1 MVDAASPERL
11 ILVAQAAGAFGV
23 HGEVRLTA
31 HTADPASLL
40 AYGAL
45 LREDGSPGLT
55 LTQGRVAKGALIAN
69 AKEVSTR
76 EEAQALRGLRLYVAR
91 ASLPE
96 PDEDEFYFADLI
108 GLKALSPAGDW
119 IGVVKSVMNFGA
131 GDLLEVVPN
140 DGGASW
146 WAPFTRDAVP
156 EVRLA
161 DGAVVVVRPEESKAS
176 F

>member
-1 MVDAASPERL
+1 VAKAPSPERL

-55 LTQGRVAKGALIAN
+55 LTAGRVAKGAVIAR
-69 AKEVSTR
+69 AKEVETR

-108 GLKALSPAGDW
+108 GLKVFSPEGER
-119 IGVVKSVMNFGA
+119 IGAVKSVMNFGA
-131 GDLLEVVPN
+131 GDLLEIIPG
-140 DGGASW
+140 DGGPSW
-146 WAPFTRDAVP
+146 WAPFTMEAVP

-161 DGAVVVVRPEESKAS
+161 DGVVVVVRPEETEA
-176 F
+176 